1 MVTKQVICMVFNRLL
16 RYVYLLDTLYNAAYP
31 KLLKDD
37 IRGLVE
43 SEYRHNLFDNVVPC
57 PGSYH

>member
-1 MVTKQVICMVFNRLL
+1 MVFNRLL
-16 RYVYLLDTLYNAAYP
+16 RYVYLLDALHNAAYHKLP
-31 KLLKDD
+31 KGD
-37 IRGLVE
+37 IRGFLE

>member
-16 RYVYLLDTLYNAAYP
+16 CYFYLLDTLHNAAYP
-31 KLLKDD
+31 KLLKSDT
-37 IRGLVE
+37 RGLLE
-43 SEYRHNLFDNVVPC
+43 SEYRHNLFDNVVSC

>member
-1 MVTKQVICMVFNRLL
+1 MVLNRLL
-16 RYVYLLDTLYNAAYP
+16 RYFYLLDTLHNAAYP

-37 IRGLVE
+37 IRGLLE